1 MAGIPITVFM
11 THSIRSASTRKAN
24 NMRLSIKDI
33 QKTAGWKGNS
43 TFRKN
48 YKLPIITNL
57 KIN

>member
-1 MAGIPITVFM
+1 MAGTDITVFM
-11 THSIRSASTRKAN
+11 TFSIRSVSTRKAN
-24 NMRLSIKDI
+24 NIGLSIKDM

-43 TFRKN
+43 IFRKH

>member
-1 MAGIPITVFM
+1 MAGIPSTVFM
-11 THSIRSASTRKAN
+11 THSISSASTRKAN
-24 NMRLSIKDI
+24 NIGLSIKDI

-43 TFRKN
+43 TFRKH